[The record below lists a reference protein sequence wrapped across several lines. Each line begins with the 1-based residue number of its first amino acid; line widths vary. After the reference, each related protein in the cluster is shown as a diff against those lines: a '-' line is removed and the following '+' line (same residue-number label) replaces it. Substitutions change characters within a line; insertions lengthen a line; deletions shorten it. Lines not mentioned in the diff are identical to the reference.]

1 MSTQLPDGLYLHL
14 AEDDYFGQAGA
25 LGSTDLVKLYQQ
37 GEGWWWSSKLNPERV
52 EPRREALNFGHALHS
67 IVLEGVDAYEARFA
81 VEPDRRDYPDACV
94 TKEDIC
100 AALDERGVQYRKAA
114 RKDELAEVCRV
125 EAPDVCV
132 WDAVLSAFTDEVGGR
147 ETVTRDEDRQL
158 RIMAEAV
165 HSHPDI
171 GPLFASAPGHVPL
184 AEVSVLW
191 TLPDGIRRRARLDTM
206 LPVATGD
213 LKSLGNWSGRPL
225 PLEVGKIIADRG
237 YDLQKADH
245 HGARRVA
252 YDFIRQ
258 GRVFGASEAELAWLR
273 RFPAEAPRWGYFWMF
288 YQKPDPVAGRAPI
301 LFPVW
306 EDFGSETHRYGHR
319 KAWAALET
327 YRRCMATFGPDKPWT
342 RVERL
347 HEIREGAEDRV
358 FLPHWIENP
367 NPAPDEEEAIA

>member
-1 MSTQLPDGLYLHL
+1 MTTQLPDGVYLHL
-14 AEDDYFGQAGA
+14 SEDDYFGQVGA

-37 GEGWWWSSKLNPERV
+37 NEGWWWSSKLNPDRV
-52 EPRREALNFGHALHS
+52 EPKREALNFGHALHS
-67 IVLEGVDAYEARFA
+67 IVLEGVGAYEARFA
-81 VEPDRRDYPDACV
+81 VEPDRRDYPGACV

-100 AALDERGVQYRKAA
+100 EALDERGVSYRKSA

-125 EAPDVCV
+125 EAPDVVV
-132 WDAVLSAFTDEVGGR
+132 WDAVMSAFADEVGGR
-147 ETVTRDEDRQL
+147 ETVSRDEDRQL
-158 RIMAEAV
+158 RIMADAV
-165 HSHPDI
+165 HTHPDL
-171 GPLFASAPGHVPL
+171 GPLFADAANHVPL

-206 LPVATGD
+206 LPIATGD
-213 LKSLGNWSGRPL
+213 LKSLGNWSGQPL
-225 PLEVGKIIADRG
+225 PFEVGKIIADRG

-245 HGARRVA
+245 HTARRVA
-252 YDFIRQ
+252 YQAIAE
-258 GRVFGASEAELAWLR
+258 GRIFGASEAELAWLR
-273 RFPAEAPRWGYFWMF
+273 RFPTEAPRWGYFWMF

-306 EDFGSETHRYGHR
+306 EDFGSETHRHGYR

>member
-1 MSTQLPDGLYLHL
+1 MAAEIPDGVYLHL
-14 AEDDYFGQAGA
+14 SEDAYFTQGA
-25 LGSTDLVKLYQQ
+25 LGSTDLIKLYQQ
-37 GEGWWWSSKLNPERV
+37 GEGWWWSSRLNPDRV
-52 EPRREALNFGHALHS
+52 ERPREALNFGHALHS
-67 IVLEGVDAYEARFA
+67 IVLEGVGAYEERFA
-81 VEPDRRDYPDACV
+81 VAPDRRDYPGLCV
-94 TKEDIC
+94 TVDDMKE
-100 AALDERGVQYRKAA
+100 ALGSRGVQFKASA
-114 RKDELAEVCRV
+114 KKLELVETCRI
-125 EAPDVCV
+125 EAPDVPI
-132 WDAVLSAFTDEVGGR
+132 WDAIMEDFEASSDGR

-158 RIMAEAV
+158 RIMADAV

-171 GPLFASAPGHVPL
+171 GPLFAAQAAHVPL

-191 TLPDGIRRRARLDTM
+191 TTTDGIRRRARLDTL
-206 LPVATGD
+206 LPTATGD

-225 PLEVGKIIADRG
+225 PFEVGKIIAERG
-237 YDLQKADH
+237 YDIQKADH
-245 HGARRVA
+245 HAARRVA
-252 YDFIRQ
+252 YAYIAE
-258 GRVFGASEAELAWLR
+258 GRIYGATPDELAWLK
-273 RFPAEAPRWGYFWMF
+273 RFPAEASTWGYFWMF

-327 YRRCMATFGPDKPWT
+327 YRRCMATFGPNKPWT

-367 NPAPDEEEAIA
+367 NPAPDEEDAL

>member
-1 MSTQLPDGLYLHL
+1 MTTQLPDGVYLHL
-14 AEDDYFGQAGA
+14 SEDDYFGQVGA

-37 GEGWWWSSKLNPERV
+37 NEGWWWSSKLNPDRV
-52 EPRREALNFGHALHS
+52 EPKREALNFGHALHS
-67 IVLEGVDAYEARFA
+67 IVLEGVGAYEARFA
-81 VEPDRRDYPDACV
+81 VEPDRRDYPGACV

-100 AALDERGVQYRKAA
+100 EALDERGVSYRKSA

-125 EAPDVCV
+125 EAPDVVV
-132 WDAVLSAFTDEVGGR
+132 WDAVMSAFADEVGGR
-147 ETVTRDEDRQL
+147 ETVSRDEDRQL
-158 RIMAEAV
+158 RIMADAV
-165 HSHPDI
+165 HTHPDL
-171 GPLFASAPGHVPL
+171 GPLFADAANHVPL

-206 LPVATGD
+206 LPIATGD

-225 PLEVGKIIADRG
+225 PFEVGKIIADRG

-245 HGARRVA
+245 HTARRVA
-252 YDFIRQ
+252 YQAIAE
-258 GRVFGASEAELAWLR
+258 GRIFGASEAELAWLR
-273 RFPAEAPRWGYFWMF
+273 RFPTEAPRWGYFWMF

-306 EDFGSETHRYGHR
+306 EDFGSETHRHGYR

-367 NPAPDEEEAIA
+367 NPAPDEEDALA